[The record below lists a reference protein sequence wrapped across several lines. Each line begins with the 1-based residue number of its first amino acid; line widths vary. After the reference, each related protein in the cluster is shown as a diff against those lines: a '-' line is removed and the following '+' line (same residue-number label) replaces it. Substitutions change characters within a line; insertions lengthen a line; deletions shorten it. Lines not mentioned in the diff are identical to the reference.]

1 MMRRIFA
8 STTTAACAALLLISC
23 NVAAVAQLLDPG
35 WQMLYAGQPNYGGG
49 LIDSVFG
56 DSAGM
61 PVVARAYQ
69 PAPMYSQPAPQPRLY
84 QAAPAYYQQ
93 VPAPMDYR
101 QVPLQQTRAYQPAP
115 LYYRQAPVQQTQAYQ
130 PAPLYYQQPPAQQ
143 VRAYQPAP
151 VYYQQVPPPA
161 QQTRTVAQVP
171 SYYRQV
177 PPQPTGAYQ
186 AAPLYTSAVPQQ
198 VAPQGQAQPA
208 AAPRPRGLFLS
219 AAAPQQAAP
228 QVAPPAPAT
237 QAHGFFQLGPTPP
250 TAAAPAPQ
258 PAPAPLQSFFR
269 LMFPQQPVAYNQP
282 TPGYAPSQN
291 GDMANPQVDPKYDRQ
306 IVDYRTDQPPGTVL
320 VDTSHYF
327 LYLVM
332 EDGKAVRYGIGVGRE
347 GFTWSGVNTI
357 SAKREWPEWRPP
369 NEMLE
374 RRPDLPRY
382 MAGGEDNPLGARAL
396 YLGSTLYR
404 IHGSNEPW
412 TIGTNVSSGCI
423 RLRNADI
430 VDLYE
435 RVKVGTKVVVL

>member
-1 MMRRIFA
+1 MRRILA
-8 STTTAACAALLLISC
+8 CMTTAACAALLLISC
-23 NVAAVAQLLDPG
+23 NVVAVAQLLDPG

-56 DSAGM
+56 DSTGM

-69 PAPMYSQPAPQPRLY
+69 PAPMYDQPVPQPRLY
-84 QAAPAYYQQ
+84 QAGPAYYQQ

-101 QVPLQQTRAYQPAP
+101 QVPLQQTRAYQSAP
-115 LYYRQAPVQQTQAYQ
+115 LYYRQAPLSQAPAYQ
-130 PAPLYYQQPPAQQ
+130 A
-143 VRAYQPAP
+143 AP
-151 VYYQQVPPPA
+151 VYYQQVPA
-161 QQTRTVAQVP
+161 QQRRTVGQVP
-171 SYYRQV
+171 SYYRQI
-177 PPQPTGAYQ
+177 PPQPTAAYR
-186 AAPLYTSAVPQQ
+186 AAPLYTSATPPQQ
-198 VAPQGQAQPA
+198 VASQEQAQPA

-219 AAAPQQAAP
+219 AATPQQAAP
-228 QVAPPAPAT
+228 QVAAPA
-237 QAHGFFQLGPTPP
+237 PP

-258 PAPAPLQSFFR
+258 PAPGPLQSFFR

-291 GDMANPQVDPKYDRQ
+291 GDMANPQVDPRYDRQ
-306 IVDYRTDQPPGTVL
+306 VVDYRTDQPPGTVI

-430 VDLYE
+430 IDLYE

>member
-1 MMRRIFA
+1 MRRILA
-8 STTTAACAALLLISC
+8 CMTTAACAALLLISC
-23 NVAAVAQLLDPG
+23 NVVAVAQLLDPG

-56 DSAGM
+56 DSTGM

-69 PAPMYSQPAPQPRLY
+69 PAPMYDQPVPQPRLY
-84 QAAPAYYQQ
+84 QAGPAYYQQ

-101 QVPLQQTRAYQPAP
+101 QVPLQQTRAYQSAP
-115 LYYRQAPVQQTQAYQ
+115 LYYRQAPWSQAPAYQ
-130 PAPLYYQQPPAQQ
+130 A
-143 VRAYQPAP
+143 AP
-151 VYYQQVPPPA
+151 VYYQQVPA
-161 QQTRTVAQVP
+161 QQRRTVGQVP
-171 SYYRQV
+171 SYYRQI
-177 PPQPTGAYQ
+177 PPQPTAAYR
-186 AAPLYTSAVPQQ
+186 AAPLYTSATPPQQ
-198 VAPQGQAQPA
+198 VASQEQAQPA

-219 AAAPQQAAP
+219 AATPQQAAP
-228 QVAPPAPAT
+228 QVAAPA
-237 QAHGFFQLGPTPP
+237 PP

-258 PAPAPLQSFFR
+258 PAPGPLQSFFR

-291 GDMANPQVDPKYDRQ
+291 GDMANPQVDPRYDRQ
-306 IVDYRTDQPPGTVL
+306 VVDYRTDQPPGTVI

-430 VDLYE
+430 IDLYE

>member
-1 MMRRIFA
+1 MRCIFA
-8 STTTAACAALLLISC
+8 SITTAAGAALLLVSC

-49 LIDSVFG
+49 VIDSVFG
-56 DSAGM
+56 DSTGM

-69 PAPMYSQPAPQPRLY
+69 PAPIYYQPVPQPRVY

-93 VPAPMDYR
+93 VPAPMNYR
-101 QVPLQQTRAYQPAP
+101 QVPLQQTG
-115 LYYRQAPVQQTQAYQ
+115 AYQ
-130 PAPLYYQQPPAQQ
+130 PAPLYYQQAPVQQ
-143 VRAYQPAP
+143 APTYRAAP
-151 VYYQQVPPPA
+151 VYYQQAPA
-161 QQTRTVAQVP
+161 QQTRTVAQIP
-171 SYYRQV
+171 GYYRQV
-177 PPQPTGAYQ
+177 PPQPVGAYR
-186 AAPLYTSAVPQQ
+186 AAPLYTSAIPPPQ
-198 VAPQGQAQPA
+198 VAPQATAQPA
-208 AAPRPRGLFLS
+208 PASRPRGLFLS
-219 AAAPQQAAP
+219 ATAPQQAAP
-228 QVAPPAPAT
+228 QMAAQPAPAP
-237 QAHGFFQLGPTPP
+237 QARGFFQLGSPPP
-250 TAAAPAPQ
+250 TAVAPAPQ
-258 PAPAPLQSFFR
+258 PAPDPLQSFFR
-269 LMFPQQPVAYNQP
+269 LILPQQPVAYNQP

-291 GDMANPQVDPKYDRQ
+291 GDMAYPQVDPKYDRQ
-306 IVDYRTDQPPGTVL
+306 IVDYKSDQPPGTVV

-332 EDGKAVRYGIGVGRE
+332 EGGKAMRYGIGVGRE

-369 NEMLE
+369 DEMLE

-430 VDLYE
+430 IDLYE
-435 RVKVGTKVVVL
+435 HVKVGTKVVVL

>member
-1 MMRRIFA
+1 MRRILA
-8 STTTAACAALLLISC
+8 CMTTAACAALLLISC
-23 NVAAVAQLLDPG
+23 NVVAVAQLLDPG

-49 LIDSVFG
+49 VIDSMFG
-56 DSAGM
+56 DSTGM

-69 PAPMYSQPAPQPRLY
+69 PAPIYYQPVPQPRVY

-93 VPAPMDYR
+93 VPAPMNYR
-101 QVPLQQTRAYQPAP
+101 QVPLQQTG
-115 LYYRQAPVQQTQAYQ
+115 AYQ
-130 PAPLYYQQPPAQQ
+130 PAPLYYQQAPVQQ
-143 VRAYQPAP
+143 APTYRAAP
-151 VYYQQVPPPA
+151 VYYQQAPA
-161 QQTRTVAQVP
+161 QQTRTVAQIP
-171 SYYRQV
+171 GYYRQV
-177 PPQPTGAYQ
+177 PPQPVGAYR
-186 AAPLYTSAVPQQ
+186 AAPLYTSAIPPPQ
-198 VAPQGQAQPA
+198 VAPQATAQPA
-208 AAPRPRGLFLS
+208 PASRPRGLFLS
-219 AAAPQQAAP
+219 ATAPQQAAP
-228 QVAPPAPAT
+228 QVAAQPAPAP
-237 QAHGFFQLGPTPP
+237 QARGFFQLGSPPP
-250 TAAAPAPQ
+250 TAVAPAPQ
-258 PAPAPLQSFFR
+258 PAPDPLQSFFR
-269 LMFPQQPVAYNQP
+269 LILPQQPVAYNQP

-291 GDMANPQVDPKYDRQ
+291 GDMAYPQVDPKYDRQ
-306 IVDYRTDQPPGTVL
+306 IVDYKSDQPPGTVV

-332 EDGKAVRYGIGVGRE
+332 EGGKAMRYGIGVGRE

-369 NEMLE
+369 DEMLE

-430 VDLYE
+430 IDLYE
-435 RVKVGTKVVVL
+435 HVKVGTKVVVL

>member
-1 MMRRIFA
+1 MRCIFA
-8 STTTAACAALLLISC
+8 SITTVAGAALLLVSC

-49 LIDSVFG
+49 VIDSMFG
-56 DSAGM
+56 DSTGM

-69 PAPMYSQPAPQPRLY
+69 PAPIYYQPVPQPRVY

-93 VPAPMDYR
+93 VPAPMNYR
-101 QVPLQQTRAYQPAP
+101 QVPLQQTG
-115 LYYRQAPVQQTQAYQ
+115 AYQ
-130 PAPLYYQQPPAQQ
+130 PAPLYYQQAPVQQ
-143 VRAYQPAP
+143 APTYRAAP
-151 VYYQQVPPPA
+151 VYYQQAPA
-161 QQTRTVAQVP
+161 QQTRTVAQIP
-171 SYYRQV
+171 GYYRQV
-177 PPQPTGAYQ
+177 PPQPVGAYR
-186 AAPLYTSAVPQQ
+186 AAPLYTSAIPPPQ
-198 VAPQGQAQPA
+198 VAPQATAQPA
-208 AAPRPRGLFLS
+208 PASRPRGLFLS
-219 AAAPQQAAP
+219 ATAPQQAAP
-228 QVAPPAPAT
+228 QVAAQPAPAP
-237 QAHGFFQLGPTPP
+237 QARGFFQLGSPPPP
-250 TAAAPAPQ
+250 TAVAPAPQ
-258 PAPAPLQSFFR
+258 PAPDPLQSFFR
-269 LMFPQQPVAYNQP
+269 LILPQQPVAYNQP

-291 GDMANPQVDPKYDRQ
+291 GDMAYPQADPKYDRQ
-306 IVDYRTDQPPGTVL
+306 IVDYKSDQPPGTVV

-332 EDGKAVRYGIGVGRE
+332 EGGKAMRYGIGVGRE

-369 NEMLE
+369 DEMLE

-382 MAGGEDNPLGARAL
+382 MTGGEDNPLGARAL

-430 VDLYE
+430 IDLYE
-435 RVKVGTKVVVL
+435 HVKVGTKVVVL